1 MTSQAI
7 LTRAL
12 FGQDWAPTRTAMPAR
27 RKPFLRRTDPRPYDP
42 KSLQERI
49 MPEEPSRADKD
60 RESEY
65 ADNQLSALALQNC
78 DEAGDAGLTEQ
89 RVRRQ
94 APTLG
99 ETAGNILGENGV
111 RRFWEF
117 VRYERGWDLG
127 RGEPLSSRSVA
138 FVNAFLNRLPELG
151 AVRPSLFLTHE
162 GNLQLGW
169 EDREGNAIE
178 IEFGPDRVEYY
189 LEGLGEER
197 TIGLEAL
204 PQLIGRV
211 RSLVS

>member
-1 MTSQAI
+1 
-7 LTRAL
+7 
-12 FGQDWAPTRTAMPAR
+12 
-27 RKPFLRRTDPRPYDP
+27 
-42 KSLQERI
+42 
-49 MPEEPSRADKD
+49 MPEGPSGSDQG

-65 ADNQLSALALQNC
+65 PDNQLSAVTLQNF
-78 DEAGDAGLTEQ
+78 DEARDAVLTEHHA
-89 RVRRQ
+89 RRQ
-94 APTLG
+94 EPTLG

-111 RRFWEF
+111 RRFGEF

-151 AVRPSLFLTHE
+151 AFRPSLFLTHE

-211 RSLVS
+211 RSLIS